1 MKRHLL
7 LVQGLLAAALVITP
21 YAAAAPV
28 LQVSADGQLT
38 GAQGVAVA
46 GGLYDVEFVDG
57 QCRDAILGSF
67 SGTPQCE
74 VTLTSFAFS
83 NPAGAVAAS
92 QALLDQVFVDDA
104 VVNGNTY
111 DFDSD
116 PSLTAGCETDRCS
129 VFTPYFVTY
138 WVGYES
144 MFILKI
150 YTVVDLAYATNQSL
164 GADTVTPYL
173 QLKTSETTVGV
184 PDRVWARWKPA
195 AAVPEPSSLALFGA
209 GLAAWLAARSFRRA
223 RQATP

>member
-7 LVQGLLAAALVITP
+7 LIQGLLAAALVITP

-38 GAQGVAVA
+38 GAQGVVVA

-67 SGTPQCE
+67 SGTPQCD

-83 NPAGAVAAS
+83 DPAGAIAAS
-92 QALLDQVFVDDA
+92 QALLDQVFVDNA
-104 VVNGNTY
+104 AINGNTY
-111 DFDSD
+111 DFDAD
-116 PSLTAGCETDRCS
+116 ASLTAGCEGDRCA
-129 VFTPYFVTY
+129 VFTPYYVTY
-138 WVGYES
+138 WVGYEG
-144 MFILKI
+144 MFNLKI
-150 YTVVDLAYATNQSL
+150 YVVVDLAYATNQSL
-164 GADTVTPYL
+164 GADAVTPYL

-195 AAVPEPSSLALFGA
+195 AVVPEPSTLALFGA
-209 GLAAWLAARSFRRA
+209 GLAAWLATRRIRRA
-223 RQATP
+223 RHAIP

>member
-1 MKRHLL
+1 MKRGLL
-7 LVQGLLAAALVITP
+7 LIQSLLTAALAIAQSV
-21 YAAAAPV
+21 AAAPL

-38 GAQGVAVA
+38 GAKGVEVA

-67 SGTPQCE
+67 GATPQCN
-74 VTLTSFAFS
+74 VSLTSFAFS
-83 NPAGAVAAS
+83 NPAGAIAAS

-116 PSLTAGCETDRCS
+116 ASLTAGCEADRCS

-138 WVGYES
+138 WVGYEG
-144 MFILKI
+144 MFNLKI
-150 YTVVDLAYATNQSL
+150 YIVVDLAYATNLSL
-164 GADTVTPYL
+164 GADSVTPFL
-173 QLKTSETTVGV
+173 QFKAADTTVGV

-195 AAVPEPSSLALFGA
+195 AVIPEPSTAALLGI
-209 GLAAWLAARSFRRA
+209 GLAAWLATRRPGPARPA
-223 RQATP
+223 RP

>member
-1 MKRHLL
+1 MKGYLL
-7 LVQGLLAAALVITP
+7 LIQGLLAATQLITP
-21 YAAAAPV
+21 YATAAPV
-28 LQVSADGQLT
+28 LQISTDGQLT
-38 GAQGVAVA
+38 GAQGVTVA

-67 SGTPQCE
+67 GSTPQCA
-74 VTLTSFAFS
+74 VSLTSFAFS
-83 NPAGAVAAS
+83 NPAGAMAAS
-92 QALLDQVFVDDA
+92 QALLDQVFVDNA
-104 VVNGNTY
+104 VVSGNTY
-111 DFDSD
+111 DFDAD

-138 WVGYES
+138 WVGYEG
-144 MFILKI
+144 MFNLKI

-164 GADTVTPYL
+164 GADGVTAYL

-209 GLAAWLAARSFRRA
+209 GLAAWLAARRFRPARRA
-223 RQATP
+223 TP